1 MFKNVVFRIIAGLVL
16 LAAIAGIAFFAY
28 QAGAAHA
35 TVTNLQLPAGAT
47 GVLPYPYYGIHPF
60 FGFGFFGV
68 LVVFFL
74 LMVAM
79 ASLRRMVWGP
89 RWGRRHMGHGPMGHH
104 GPEGYGPMAHRPW
117 GEGIPPMF
125 AEWHRRAH
133 EQPADKK
140 PEE

>member
-1 MFKNVVFRIIAGLVL
+1 MFKNVVFRIVAGLFL

-28 QAGAAHA
+28 QAG
-35 TVTNLQLPAGAT
+35 VTHGAMANLQLPAGAT
-47 GVLPYPYYGIHPF
+47 GVLPSPYYGMHPF
-60 FGFGFFGV
+60 FGFGFIGV

-79 ASLRRMVWGP
+79 ASLRRMMWGP
-89 RWGRRHMGHGPMGHH
+89 RWGWRHMGHGPMGH
-104 GPEGYGPMAHRPW
+104 GPW
-117 GEGIPPMF
+117 GEEVPPMF

-133 EQPADKK
+133 EQPAATK